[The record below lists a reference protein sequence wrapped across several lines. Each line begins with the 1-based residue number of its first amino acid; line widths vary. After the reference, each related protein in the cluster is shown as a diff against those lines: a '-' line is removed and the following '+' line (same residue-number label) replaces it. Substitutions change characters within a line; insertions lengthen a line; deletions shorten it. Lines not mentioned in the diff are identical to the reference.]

1 MPGRAGG
8 RRGPPDGVE
17 KELRQA
23 VGRGKPGEKTNGY
36 TNLLITCGN
45 PGFLHWVFSK
55 SPGISW
61 FDLEWCRQCRLFI
74 DCFPGFSCRSSH
86 HCCPRCSSP
95 QRETSLAAPKSRP
108 EFEIWIDF
116 GDSHSWRNHALGPVS
131 EHQTSTW
138 DFNILQIVAFFILFH
153 VSPPGASTFCLPRF
167 VTGVGPRCPRS
178 MSLSQSW
185 CESAASTM
193 IQWYM
198 IILQIVDVI
207 ICYILYT
214 SLNVVQYSWR
224 CFKNV
229 KLHVVFVSLFVY
241 LFVCLL
247 VLGKWSEY
255 EVNSDQRFLCFLFDL
270 TYLTIFSVFSMSSA
284 DDWWSGAATW
294 FLGGERRKLRIFM
307 EAQWI
312 CVDFVPC
319 FFAQKILPSPR

>member
-1 MPGRAGG
+1 MHINTKIKYLQNTFHFFSKITNWCQAEPGVV
-8 RRGPPDGVE
+8 GVLPTE
-17 KELRQA
+17 SKRSCGKLS
-23 VGRGKPGEKTNGY
+23 VGASPVKKPTV
-36 TNLLITCGN
+36 TPT
-45 PGFLHWVFSK
+45 GFLHWVFSK

-193 IQWYM
+193 IHDHLANRQ
-198 IILQIVDVI
+198 
-207 ICYILYT
+207 
-214 SLNVVQYSWR
+214 
-224 CFKNV
+224 
-229 KLHVVFVSLFVY
+229 
-241 LFVCLL
+241 
-247 VLGKWSEY
+247 
-255 EVNSDQRFLCFLFDL
+255 
-270 TYLTIFSVFSMSSA
+270 SM
-284 DDWWSGAATW
+284 
-294 FLGGERRKLRIFM
+294 L
-307 EAQWI
+307 
-312 CVDFVPC
+312 
-319 FFAQKILPSPR
+319 